1 MYRYKLR
8 IDSIRGKDKRRKR
21 DMEWLW
27 LIYWGLLLLIMIFGV
42 MVVNKK
48 NKRTGI
54 LQVLLA
60 IILPIWAFIFALKR
74 DYTSS
79 GSEANEIYFMYIKI
93 MEGNIEAILITLFY
107 ILLIIMFIY
116 NISLFK
122 KQ

>member
-1 MYRYKLR
+1 
-8 IDSIRGKDKRRKR
+8 
-21 DMEWLW
+21 MEWLW
-27 LIYWGLLLLIMIFGV
+27 LIYWGLLLFILIFGV
-42 MVVNKK
+42 LIGIKK

-54 LQVLLA
+54 LQVLLS